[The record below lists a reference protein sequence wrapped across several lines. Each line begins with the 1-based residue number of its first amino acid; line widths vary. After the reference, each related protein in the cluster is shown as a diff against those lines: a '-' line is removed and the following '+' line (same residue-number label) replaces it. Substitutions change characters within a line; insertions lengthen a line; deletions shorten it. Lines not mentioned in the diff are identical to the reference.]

1 MKTQAEGAM
10 RSLAETLNA
19 KFFYNP
25 ISKVTAVCLRPIW
38 EYHVA
43 EKGIGKA
50 EGSVVNSSDRE
61 TFNDQSG
68 NLRYIDRKTK
78 PCTPLQAYLLELNLG
93 YRRLK

>member
-1 MKTQAEGAM
+1 MKTQAESAM
-10 RSLAETLNA
+10 RSLVETLNA

-25 ISKVTAVCLRPIW
+25 ISKVTAVCLKPIW

-43 EKGIGKA
+43 ENGKA
-50 EGSVVNSSDRE
+50 EGSIVNCPDRE
-61 TFNDQSG
+61 TFNDRSG

-78 PCTPLQAYLLELNLG
+78 QCTPLQAYLLEFNSG